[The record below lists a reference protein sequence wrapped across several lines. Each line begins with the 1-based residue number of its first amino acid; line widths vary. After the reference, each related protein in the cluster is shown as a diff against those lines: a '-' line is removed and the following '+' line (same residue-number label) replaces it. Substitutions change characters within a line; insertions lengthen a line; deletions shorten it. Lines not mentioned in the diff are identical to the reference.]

1 MSTQFALRQHNLE
14 GGILLPHISKNPL
27 DISLAKEHVYNFSL
41 ILKSMAWDTIYQ
53 EIGLTFLFENL

>member
-27 DISLAKEHVYNFSL
+27 DISLAKDHVYNLSL
-41 ILKSMAWDTIYQ
+41 ILKSMAWDPIYQ